1 MKYIIYDLE
10 TTGLSHEKDQ
20 PIEIGIIKIDDATK
34 EIEEYDIFIKPAQPI
49 SDEIKNLTGLTNE
62 MLEEK
67 GVDISLAM
75 PALFQ
80 AMGIRTDGYD
90 EDVIII
96 GHNIIGFDNLF
107 LRRYAEEMGYKMP
120 EAKHYF
126 DTAGEFRA
134 MLLGE
139 QKHVEEIDHDFHKR
153 VLSLFAKGVRY
164 NLTAAC
170 KHYGVEMPDAA
181 HRANHD
187 CRYTLRVFEKQ
198 KGIELIPGDPFH
210 KAKSEDDGQ
219 DGFNF

>member
-10 TTGLSHEKDQ
+10 TTGLDHTKDQ
-20 PIEIGIIKIDDATK
+20 PIEIGIIKIDDITK

-62 MLEEK
+62 ILDEK

-75 PALFQ
+75 PALFKT
-80 AMGIRTDGYD
+80 MGIRGDGYD
-90 EDVIII
+90 EDVKII
-96 GHNIIGFDNLF
+96 GHNILRFDNLF
-107 LRRYAEEMGYKMP
+107 LQRYADEMGYQMP
-120 EAKHYF
+120 GAKHYF

-139 QKHVEEIDHDFHKR
+139 ERYIDEIDHDFHKR
-153 VLSLFAKGVRY
+153 ILSIFAKGVRY

-170 KHYGVEMPDAA
+170 NHYGIAMPDDA

-198 KGIELIPGDPFH
+198 KGIELVPSNLFNKKNH
-210 KAKSEDDGQ
+210 KEEQSEL
-219 DGFNF
+219 GF